1 MSPSVAG
8 QAMELLANEI
18 STSLPPITLRV
29 TNIIGYAILI
39 AVNIAASTGA
49 FGGTNAEISA
59 RHPTP
64 LTPAGCV
71 SIKAISR
78 KHAHI

>member
-1 MSPSVAG
+1 MSQSMAG
-8 QAMELLANEI
+8 HAMELLANEI

-29 TNIIGYAILI
+29 TNVIGYLILI
-39 AVNIAASTGA
+39 AVNVASSAGL

-64 LTPAGCV
+64 LTPAG
-71 SIKAISR
+71 
-78 KHAHI
+78 